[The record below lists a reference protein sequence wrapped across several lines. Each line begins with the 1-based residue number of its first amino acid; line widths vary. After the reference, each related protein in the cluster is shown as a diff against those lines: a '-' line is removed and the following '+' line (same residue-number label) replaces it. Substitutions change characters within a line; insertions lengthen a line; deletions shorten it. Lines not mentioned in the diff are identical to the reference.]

1 MSIASLLDRA
11 VFAIAPV
18 WGAQRIATRKQ
29 FEHSE
34 RHFARALESAEND
47 RAREGKWLGSRLSA
61 DAFLEED
68 LETTRI
74 RSRELYRND
83 FVGGAIDSRVEHVVG
98 TGFTVQS
105 KVKAKA
111 GIVTQAQADAI
122 NEQLEDVYQQV
133 EPTACRTRKKSL
145 WEKINLACRCVDAD
159 GEAIVVMSDVST
171 VDAPIPLCV
180 EVVDC
185 DRLETPPEFIAD
197 PSVRMGIKYK
207 RTNGRNGEILGYYI
221 RKNHPNDNKEF
232 GLEYDLVPAWRVIH
246 IFVEWFAGQSRG
258 LPWMTRALNRA
269 KDGKD
274 LTEAGIIG
282 AQVEQCFAGFVKT
295 KTNPVAAAIGA
306 ATTTD
311 STRRIQDVRP
321 GSINYLGKDDEIVFS
336 APNKANSVGTLQEYN
351 NRTIAAALNWPYE
364 MLMKDWRGVSF
375 AGGRIVLNGAK
386 ISTKVRQKLIAVSM
400 LRPFWH
406 RMVEESV
413 IVGAVDIDARLF
425 RDNKH
430 IFLRHEWAGPRWSYA
445 INPAEEVRAVGMAL
459 DLNLTTL
466 AHELAENQMD
476 LEEVIAQR
484 IIEREMERQGNIR
497 PNSVADAEA
506 ATMTAERPEPTEETS
521 LEMDGEESDDETEDI
536 EEQVTG

>member
-1 MSIASLLDRA
+1 MSIASFIDRA
-11 VFAIAPV
+11 VFAVAPV

-29 FEHSE
+29 FEQSE
-34 RHFARALESAEND
+34 RYFARALESAESD
-47 RAREGKWLGSRLSA
+47 RTREGKWLGSRLSA

-98 TGFTVQS
+98 TGFTVQA
-105 KVKAKA
+105 KIKAKEGVITA
-111 GIVTQAQADAI
+111 EQAKRL
-122 NEQLEDVYQQV
+122 NEQLEEVYEQV

-145 WEKINLACRCVDAD
+145 WQKISLACRSVDAD
-159 GEAIVVMSDVST
+159 GEAFVVFSDIGT
-171 VDAPIPLCV
+171 TEAPIPLCV
-180 EVVDC
+180 EVIDC
-185 DRLETPPEFIAD
+185 DRIETPSEFISD
-197 PSVRMGIKYK
+197 PSIRMGIKYGK
-207 RTNGRNGEILGYYI
+207 NKQIVGYYI
-221 RKNHPNDNKEF
+221 RDNHPNDNKEF
-232 GLEYDLVPAWRVIH
+232 GTSYTLIPSWRVQH

-282 AQVEQCFAGFVKT
+282 AQVEQCFAGFIKT
-295 KTNPVAAAIGA
+295 KASPVAAAIGA
-306 ATTTD
+306 ATSTD
-311 STRRIQDVRP
+311 NGRRLQDVRP

-375 AGGRIVLNGAK
+375 AGGRIVLNAAK
-386 ISTKVRQKLIAVSM
+386 MSTKVRQKLIAESM

-406 RMVEESV
+406 RLVEESV
-413 IVGAVDIDARLF
+413 IVGAVDIDARLY

-430 IFLRHEWAGPRWSYA
+430 AFNRHVWAGPRWSYA
-445 INPAEEVRAVGMAL
+445 INPAEEVRATGLAL
-459 DLNLTTL
+459 DYNLTTL
-466 AHELAENQMD
+466 AKELSENQED

-497 PNSVADAEA
+497 PNAVAESEA
-506 ATMTAERPEPTEETS
+506 ATVTAEQTAQQ
-521 LEMDGEESDDETEDI
+521 L
-536 EEQVTG
+536 EQVAA

>member
-1 MSIASLLDRA
+1 MSIASFIDRA
-11 VFAIAPV
+11 VFAVAPV

-29 FEHSE
+29 FEQSE
-34 RHFARALESAEND
+34 RYFARALESAESG
-47 RAREGKWLGSRLSA
+47 RTREGKWLGSRLSA

-98 TGFTVQS
+98 TGFTVQA
-105 KVKAKA
+105 KIKAKEGVITA
-111 GIVTQAQADAI
+111 EQAKRL
-122 NEQLEDVYQQV
+122 NEQLEEVYEQV

-145 WEKINLACRCVDAD
+145 WQKISLACRCVDSD
-159 GEAIVVMSDVST
+159 GETFVVMSDTST
-171 VDAPIPLCV
+171 ADAPIPLCV
-180 EVVDC
+180 EVVDS
-185 DRLETPPEFIAD
+185 DRVETPAEFIAD
-197 PSVRMGIKYK
+197 PSVRMGIKYGK
-207 RTNGRNGEILGYYI
+207 NKEIVGYYI
-221 RKNHPNDNKEF
+221 RDNHPNDNKEF
-232 GLEYDLVPAWRVIH
+232 GTSYTLIPSWRVQH

-282 AQVEQCFAGFVKT
+282 AQVEQCFAGFIKT
-295 KTNPVAAAIGA
+295 KASPVAAAIGA
-306 ATTTD
+306 ATSTD
-311 STRRIQDVRP
+311 NGRRLQDVRP

-375 AGGRIVLNGAK
+375 AGGRIVLNAAK
-386 ISTKVRQKLIAVSM
+386 MSTKVRQKLIAESM

-406 RMVEESV
+406 RLVEEAV
-413 IVGAVDIDARLF
+413 IVGAVDIDARMY
-425 RDNKH
+425 RDN
-430 IFLRHEWAGPRWSYA
+430 RHAFNRHVWAGPRWSYA
-445 INPAEEVRAVGMAL
+445 INPAEEVRATGLAL
-459 DLNLTTL
+459 DYNLTTL
-466 AHELAENQMD
+466 AKELSENQED

-497 PNSVADAEA
+497 PNAVAESEA
-506 ATMTAERPEPTEETS
+506 ATVTAEQTAQQ
-521 LEMDGEESDDETEDI
+521 M
-536 EEQVTG
+536 EQAA